1 MIPADEN
8 KIMWLTTEMKRIRS
22 KIHSAD
28 YVRKRDKAIK
38 AAEAERLAGG
48 LWPVYLAGVKFPWLS
63 DHGQAPRAYDEDKI
77 DEIKEQIEKIVD
89 DNAALCQLEYTAQK
103 GGPRGQGKR

>member
-1 MIPADEN
+1 LE
-8 KIMWLTTEMKRIRS
+8 KRYS
-22 KIHSAD
+22 
-28 YVRKRDKAIK
+28 KAIE

-48 LWPVYLAGVKFPWLS
+48 LGLVYLAGVKFPWLS

-77 DEIKEQIEKIVD
+77 DEIKEQIEKIME

-103 GGPRGQGKR
+103 GGHRGQGKR

>member
-1 MIPADEN
+1 MCY
-8 KIMWLTTEMKRIRS
+8 KREI
-22 KIHSAD
+22 
-28 YVRKRDKAIK
+28 YCKAIE

-48 LWPVYLAGVKFPWLS
+48 LGPVYLAGVKFPWLS

-77 DEIKEQIEKIVD
+77 DEIKEQIEKIME

-103 GGPRGQGKR
+103 GGHRGQGKR

>member
-48 LWPVYLAGVKFPWLS
+48 L
-63 DHGQAPRAYDEDKI
+63 
-77 DEIKEQIEKIVD
+77 
-89 DNAALCQLEYTAQK
+89 
-103 GGPRGQGKR
+103 